1 MSEVLVRKMRE
12 ADLAEAALI
21 CRVAFGTFFGLP
33 EPDKQGLDRDYVGT
47 RWRANPDA
55 ALVAERDGALV
66 GSNFATHWG
75 SFAFFGP
82 LTIRPEYWN
91 QGIAQKLLA
100 PTMDLFDA
108 WGVSD
113 AGLFTFAQSAKH
125 VALYQKF
132 GFWPGFL
139 TALMFKP
146 VQANPWKPPR
156 FRRFSELSEEERTCA
171 LAVCRDVAGAILNG
185 LDVSLEICSVRRQSL
200 GDTVLIDDAFAI
212 CHCGA
217 GTEAGTNGCY
227 IKFAAVRPGPN
238 AEKTFDKLLDAC
250 ESLAAERGLDKME
263 AGVNLGR
270 RPAYQAM
277 IRHGYRTQTQGVAM
291 HKPDR
296 AAYNRPDVFVIDD
309 WR

>member
-1 MSEVLVRKMRE
+1 MSEVVVRRMRE

-21 CRVAFGTFFGLP
+21 CRLAFGTFFGLP
-33 EPDKQGLDRDYVGT
+33 EPESQGLDREYVST

-55 ALVAERDGALV
+55 VLVAERDGALL

-82 LTIRPEYWN
+82 LTIRPEMWN
-91 QGIAQKLLA
+91 QGIAQKLLG

-108 WGVSD
+108 WRVTD
-113 AGLFTFAQSAKH
+113 AGLFTFAHSAKH

-139 TALMFKP
+139 TALMSKP
-146 VQANPWKPPR
+146 VQANPWKPPV
-156 FRRFSELSEEERTCA
+156 FQSVSKLGEEERRSA
-171 LAVCRDVAGAILNG
+171 LAACRDITNTILDG
-185 LDVSLEICSVRRQSL
+185 LDVSIEVCSVRRQSL
-200 GDTVLIDDAFAI
+200 GETILIDGAFAI
-212 CHCGA
+212 CHGGA
-217 GTEAGTNGCY
+217 GTEAGTHACY

-238 AEKTFDKLLDAC
+238 AEKTFDRLLDAC
-250 ESLAAERGLDKME
+250 ESWAAERGLTKME
-263 AGVNLGR
+263 AGMNLGR
-270 RPAYQAM
+270 RSAYRAM
-277 IRHGYRTQTQGVAM
+277 LRHGYRAQTQGVAM

-296 AAYNRPDVFVIDD
+296 PAYNRPEVFVIDD